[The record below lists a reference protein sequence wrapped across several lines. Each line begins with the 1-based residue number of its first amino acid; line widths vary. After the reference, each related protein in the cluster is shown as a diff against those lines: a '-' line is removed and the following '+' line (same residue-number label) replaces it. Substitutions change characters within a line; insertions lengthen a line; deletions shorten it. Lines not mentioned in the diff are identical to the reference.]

1 MNGRIATLAALI
13 LTVFTFGCTAVALAA
28 DDPGPR
34 LQYGGTPIELHFDSG
49 VANLTR
55 VTLDDGTKCVIVS
68 ADSQRS
74 SSSYTLALDCNF
86 PTGGR

>member
-1 MNGRIATLAALI
+1 MNRRIATLAAII
-13 LTVFTFGCTAVALAA
+13 LMVLTIGCAAAVAA
-28 DDPGPR
+28 DDPGPH

-55 VTLDDGTKCVIVS
+55 VLLDDGTKCVIVS
-68 ADSQRS
+68 ADNQRS
-74 SSSYTLALDCNF
+74 GASYTVAVDCNF